1 MSGLSDFRNY
11 FQSFIGLITAG
22 VATTALVLVT
32 ALAELAPPWPPAVVQ
47 VTAVG
52 QIIALILIYQFMKKA
67 PKKTINRRLLWSLG
81 ILVVLAITYLSL
93 HSITV
98 YEMPNGEF
106 GLKGFACS
114 GDAQALYGGD
124 CPFLNRTQIADA
136 EFEADRLWT
145 PVGLLMT
152 RVALII
158 AWIGMFSSIVVL
170 VGLFVV
176 YQRRIE

>member
-1 MSGLSDFRNY
+1 MSGLSDFRAY
-11 FQSFIGLITAG
+11 FRSFIGLITAG

-52 QIIALILIYQFMKKA
+52 QIIVLVLIYQFMKTA
-67 PKKTINRRLLWSLG
+67 PRKTINRRLLWSLVL
-81 ILVVLAITYLSL
+81 LVILAIAYLSL
-93 HSITV
+93 HSLTV

-114 GDAQALYGGD
+114 SDALALYGSD
-124 CPFLNRTQIADA
+124 CPFLNRTHIADA
-136 EFEADRLWT
+136 EFNADRLWT
-145 PVGLLMT
+145 PLGLMISRL
-152 RVALII
+152 VLII
-158 AWIGMFSSIVVL
+158 AWVGMFSSIVFL

-176 YQRRIE
+176 FQRKVV